1 MYVCGLRI
9 SEAVSLPPQQV
20 DMLIDAGRDALKG
33 NSTFRAFLGSLG
45 RAPWRSTP
53 VAMLAPSTIPIPLE
67 ASAQAQ

>member
-1 MYVCGLRI
+1 
-9 SEAVSLPPQQV
+9 
-20 DMLIDAGRDALKG
+20 MLIDAGRDALKG

-53 VAMLAPSTIPIPLE
+53 VATLAPSTIPIPQE